1 MDDTIIIRGAKEHN
15 LKNITLE
22 IPRNKLVVFTGLSGS
37 GKSTLAMD
45 TIFAE
50 GQRRYLESLS
60 SYARQFLGQM
70 EKPDVESIEGLSP
83 TIAIDQKA
91 ASHNPR
97 STVGTV
103 TEIYDYLRLLYARI
117 GLPHCPTCGKPIRP
131 LSVEQMVE
139 RVFEEVRE
147 GETVIIYAPV
157 VRERKGEY
165 EQLLADLFKAGYSRA
180 RVNGKAIKLPG
191 TVKLARYKQH
201 SIDVVV
207 DELPTSLDNLSRL
220 TEAIETSL
228 KLADGLV
235 RIASANAP
243 EVLLNQRLACADDG
257 GTLPELEPR
266 LFSFNSPQGACST
279 CDGLGVKHELDASL
293 IMPDLTKTIAEGG
306 IMPWSY
312 KPNNY
317 SGWFLRQIC
326 EHYRLPDNVRLKDL
340 TDKQRELL
348 MDGPVQGTETIKV
361 NWQSRSGDTQQFRI
375 RFNGIVKHLAER
387 YQKTDSTAVR
397 EEISRYMAV
406 SPCPSCHGSRLKL
419 EALLV
424 TVGGTNIADLT
435 RQSVGHSLDFLKTLT
450 LTARESH
457 IAQRLLTEIQNR
469 LRFLNDVGLE
479 YLTLDRAAMTLAGG
493 EAQRIRL
500 ASQVGSALVGV
511 LYILDEP
518 TIGLHPRDNTRLI
531 ATLKHLRDIGN
542 SVIVIEHDLETIEAA
557 DWLVDIGPGAGRLGG
572 EVMAS
577 GPVGEVKKNPRSL
590 TGQYLLGTKTIP
602 LPNTRRKNF
611 KHQLTIVGAREHNL
625 QNVKVSIPLGMLV
638 CVTGV
643 SGSGKSSLINDVLF
657 KAASRQIYRTTEPPG
672 KHERIDGLEYL
683 DKVINVDQAPIG
695 RTPRSNP
702 ATYTGIFT
710 PIRELFAQTPD
721 AKRKGYGPGRFS
733 FNVSGGRCDACNGDG
748 FLKIEMQFLPDV
760 YLPCDVC
767 KGDRYNRET
776 LGVKF
781 KDKSI
786 ADILRMTVDEAVAFF
801 AAHPSLHDKLQT
813 LADVGLGYI
822 QLGQA
827 ATTLSG
833 GEAQRIKLASEL
845 SRRPTNKTLYILDE
859 PTTGLHF
866 EDIRKLLEV
875 VQRLVD
881 QGNSVVVIE
890 HNLDVVKSAD
900 WLIDLGPEGGDGGG
914 RIIAEGSPEEV
925 AQKAGSYTGKYL
937 KSLLKHD
944 RQ

>member
-1 MDDTIIIRGAKEHN
+1 MKEHTISIRGAKEHN
-15 LKNITLE
+15 LKNVSLD
-22 IPRNKLVVFTGLSGS
+22 IPRDKLVVFTGLSGS

-117 GLPHCPTCGKPIRP
+117 GLPHCPKCGKPIQP

-139 RVFEEVRE
+139 KIFDDTPENQLVQIF
-147 GETVIIYAPV
+147 APV

-165 EQLLADLFKAGYSRA
+165 QQLLRDMFKAGYSRA
-180 RVNGKAIKLPG
+180 RINGEDTRLPG
-191 TVKLARYKQH
+191 NVSLDRYKNH
-201 SIDVVV
+201 SIDILV
-207 DELPTSLDNLSRL
+207 DELPVSLDNLSRL
-220 TEAIETSL
+220 TEAIETAL
-228 KLADGLV
+228 KLANGLV
-235 RIASANAP
+235 LVSGSTPKQQI
-243 EVLLNQRLACADDG
+243 LLNQKLACADDG
-257 GTLPELEPR
+257 SSLPELEPR
-266 LFSFNSPQGACST
+266 LFSFNSPQGACQA
-279 CDGLGVKHELDASL
+279 CDGLGLRRELDTDL
-293 IMPDLTKTIAEGG
+293 IMPDRTKTIAEGG

-312 KPNNY
+312 RPHNY

-326 EHYRLPDNVRLKDL
+326 NHYHIPDNVRLKDL
-340 TDKQRELL
+340 PPSQLDLL
-348 MDGPVQGTETIKV
+348 MNGPEEGAESIRVT
-361 NWQSRSGDTQQFRI
+361 WQSRAGGVQQFRLQ
-375 RFNGIVKHLAER
+375 FGGVVKHLADR
-387 YQKTDSTAVR
+387 YQKTDSAAVK
-397 EEISRYMAV
+397 EEIERYMAA
-406 SPCPSCHGSRLKL
+406 SPCPACAGRRLRP

-424 TVGGTNIADLT
+424 TVGDKNIAELT
-435 RQSVGHSLDFLKTLT
+435 HMSVNQSLIFIKNLHLT
-450 LTARESH
+450 HRESR
-457 IAQRLLTEIQNR
+457 IAQRLLPEISNR

-518 TIGLHPRDNTRLI
+518 TIGLHARDNTRLI
-531 ATLKHLRDIGN
+531 NTLKHLRDVGN
-542 SVIVIEHDLETIEAA
+542 SVVVIEHDLETIEAA

-572 EVMAS
+572 EVIAS
-577 GPVGEVKKNPRSL
+577 GPVSEVVKNPRSI
-590 TGQYLLGTKTIP
+590 TGQYLSKKKMIA
-602 LPNTRRKNF
+602 LPGQRRSNF
-611 KHQLTIVGAREHNL
+611 NHQLTIVGAREHNL
-625 QNVKVSIPLGMLV
+625 DNTTVSIPLGMFV
-638 CVTGV
+638 CITGV
-643 SGSGKSSLINDVLF
+643 SGSGKSTLINDVLF
-657 KAASRQIYRTTEPPG
+657 KALSRQLHKTSQPPG
-672 KHERIDGLEYL
+672 KHERIEGTEYI
-683 DKVINVDQAPIG
+683 DKVIDVDQAPIG

-710 PIRELFAQTPD
+710 PIRELFAHTPE
-721 AKRKGYGPGRFS
+721 AKRRGYGPGRFS
-733 FNVSGGRCDACNGDG
+733 FNVAGGRCDACSGDG
-748 FLKIEMQFLPDV
+748 SIKIEMQFLPDV
-760 YLPCDVC
+760 YLPCDIC

-776 LGVKF
+776 LQVRY
-781 KDKSI
+781 KDKTI
-786 ADILRMTVDEAVAFF
+786 ADVLRMTVDEAVAFF
-801 AAHPSLHDKLQT
+801 SAHPNLHDKLQT

-845 SRRPTNKTLYILDE
+845 SRRPTTKTLYILDE

-866 EDIRKLLEV
+866 EDVRKLLEV
-875 VQRLVD
+875 IQRLVD
-881 QGNSVVVIE
+881 HGNTVIVIE
-890 HNLDVVKSAD
+890 HNLDVIKSAD
-900 WLIDLGPEGGDGGG
+900 WIIDLGPEGGEGGG
-914 RIIAEGSPEEV
+914 KIVAEGTPEMISRE
-925 AQKAGSYTGKYL
+925 ARSYTGKYL
-937 KSLLKHD
+937 KRVL
-944 RQ
+944 